1 MSVSAIDLIKICINT
16 LVRIVPVGLYA
27 GSAMSGVVFNDF
39 RGILLF
45 GGFLANEL
53 IGLGYR
59 MVLRGVPNPHC
70 ALLYSESG
78 TPFVLPSPITQTVGF
93 FAGFFFMDMYYNN
106 VFNAGKFILI
116 SLLLFVTMYSRVNVG
131 CKTLLDA
138 VYCALIGLLSG
149 VIYYAIVKDYYKAD
163 YLNATITNID
173 NKINNFFSIN

>member
-1 MSVSAIDLIKICINT
+1 MSLSAIDLIKICINT
-16 LVRIVPVGLYA
+16 LVRIIPVGLYA

-39 RGILLF
+39 RGMLLF

-59 MVLRGVPNPHC
+59 MVLRGVPNPQC
-70 ALLYSESG
+70 ALLYSEGGS
-78 TPFVLPSPITQTVGF
+78 PFVLPSPITQTVGF

-106 VFNAGKFILI
+106 VFNAGKFIILT
-116 SLLLFVTMYSRVNVG
+116 LLLFITMYSRINVG

-149 VIYYAIVKDYYKAD
+149 VIYYAIIKDYYKAD
-163 YLNATITNID
+163 YWNTTLTKANEQVNS
-173 NKINNFFSIN
+173 FFSIN